1 MFRDEH
7 MNLYTIFKSAQLLE
21 GLAALQWRRLPFHKS
36 QKCLAPKTV
45 DALVPQISYRRG
57 AIAREG
63 DGVARKVECVA
74 AKIDNHF
81 HLVRR
86 GCFRCIFKWMRG
98 RDDVDLA
105 IGAQS
110 FNQLVDQSR

>member
-21 GLAALQWRRLPFHKS
+21 RLGALQWRRLPFHKL
-36 QKCLAPKTV
+36 QKCLALKTV

-57 AIAREG
+57 TIVREG

-81 HLVRR
+81 HLMRR
-86 GCFRCIFKWMRG
+86 RCFRCIFKWMRC
-98 RDDVDLA
+98 RDDADLA

-110 FNQLVDQSR
+110 FNQLVD